1 MKLEVVPPESA
12 CEHVLDA
19 WRQTAVNTRQADPF
33 CSSPTWQLAF
43 HEAFS
48 PKRRLLVEH
57 SSGGILSFA
66 EKIFSPSDIYLTPI
80 EPHWFFACPLLGRNS
95 VDLLIKAME
104 GFTREY
110 DPYFPKILISG
121 IRPKSFL
128 PGRLLQ
134 VFSKDFAMFLHSRG
148 LQCAA
153 SLQGGVDG
161 FLSRRSANFRSK
173 LKKARK
179 RAAAEGIRFEH
190 VLPTSPEDASRLY
203 ARMLAVEEKSWK
215 GIHACGMA
223 ESPVREF
230 YAVMMRRLSQS
241 AEARVIMATHEG
253 EDVGFIFGGMAGNI
267 YRGQQ
272 FSYDDAWKEFSIGNI
287 MQLEQIQWLCEEKA
301 VRYDMGPLLGP
312 AMGYKT
318 HWTEKRIPIQ
328 CWRLEKR

>member
-1 MKLEVVPPESA
+1 MKLEVAPPESA
-12 CEHVLDA
+12 CAHILDA
-19 WRQTAVNTRQADPF
+19 WRQIAVNTRQADPF

-48 PKRRLLVEH
+48 PKRRLLVEN
-57 SSGGILSFA
+57 SSGSMLSFA
-66 EKIFSPSDIYLTPI
+66 EKIFSPSEIYLTPI

-95 VDLLIKAME
+95 VDLLVKAME
-104 GFTREY
+104 YLTKEY
-110 DPYFPKILISG
+110 APRFPKILISG

-153 SLQGGVDG
+153 SLSGGVDG

-173 LKKARK
+173 LKKACK
-179 RAAAEGIRFEH
+179 RAAAKGISFER
-190 VLPTSPEDASRLY
+190 VLPTSPEEAAAIY
-203 ARMLAVEEKSWK
+203 ARMLAVEEVSWK
-215 GIHACGMA
+215 GINACGMA

-230 YAVMMRRLSQS
+230 YAAMMRRLSQH
-241 AEARVIMATHEG
+241 ADARVIMAKYEG
-253 EDVGFIFGGMAGNI
+253 KDIGFIFGGMAGKI

-272 FSYDDAWKEFSIGNI
+272 FSYDDAWKEFSIGNS

-301 VRYDMGPLLGP
+301 ARYDMGPIVGQ